1 MVIKEKEKKY
11 YAVGNDICVMKMC
24 IISLSLQILYENL
37 VYTLLFVLYV
47 PFEKQKR
54 VKRLSIIDLAVDI
67 IQMFSNLS

>member
-37 VYTLLFVLYV
+37 VYTLLFVL
-47 PFEKQKR
+47 
-54 VKRLSIIDLAVDI
+54 
-67 IQMFSNLS
+67 